1 MLRPTIGDPTVG
13 TGSRKPALCGHD
25 QLCRVRIKRLGDQR
39 LAGPGAIRVG
49 GVDKDDAPI
58 HDPSEQSDR
67 LALISRRTPHPLPV
81 MRIAP
86 KPICPTGNWAGVIWA
101 DTFDLLVREFAIG
114 RAPLCGREMVAASV
128 INGVRM

>member
-67 LALISRRTPHPLPV
+67 LALISRRTPHPP
-81 MRIAP
+81 
-86 KPICPTGNWAGVIWA
+86 AGDA
-101 DTFDLLVREFAIG
+101 HRTKANMSDRQLGGGDLG
-114 RAPLCGREMVAASV
+114 
-128 INGVRM
+128 